1 MDKLFKSIDVL
12 CDYVRNIN
20 NNTKGKKERYYIVD
34 QIIDLEKQ
42 VVEMLNNISDRKH
55 NNDSLSIQ
63 ASDGPLFGCF
73 DELINTLQAKSKDVK
88 DLTLSQFLS
97 QVSIDLNIWR
107 KSGFKAEKAI

>member
-34 QIIDLEKQ
+34 QIIDIQKQ
-42 VVEMLNNISDRKH
+42 VAEMLNNISDRKH
-55 NNDSLSIQ
+55 KNDSLSIQ
-63 ASDGPLFGCF
+63 ANNDQLFGYF
-73 DELINTLQAKSKDVK
+73 DELINTLQAKSKEVK

-97 QVSIDLNIWR
+97 QEAIRLNIWR
-107 KSGFKAEKAI
+107 KSGFKAKAI